1 MSDRFA
7 IALDVGGSSVKSAIV
22 AESGEILEGSVGR
35 TPIDA
40 KGQFQPIINAF
51 VHVLEKAFHLA
62 TERQAAI
69 AGIAIGMPGPF
80 DYANGV
86 SLIKGLDKYEALYG
100 VNLKEVFLTRLKR
113 GSEFPIVFENDAWA
127 FVLGEAWLGAGRD
140 FNRIIGLT
148 LGTGMGSGFITNDA
162 IVATGPGIPA
172 LAWIGGRKYK
182 DGILDDR
189 ISSRGIIG
197 AYQKL
202 LRREEKGVTVKL
214 IAERAD
220 AGNVAARAVFEETG
234 QIIGHMLIWHV
245 RNFQA
250 ECLVIGGQI
259 ARSFHLFGPALR
271 QVFANEKLT
280 TVITPADHIETSA
293 ILGASRFL
301 FKRISQ

>member
-1 MSDRFA
+1 MNDRFA

-22 AESGEILEGSVGR
+22 AESGDILHGSVNR
-35 TPIDA
+35 TTIHSKGEFQHIIDS
-40 KGQFQPIINAF
+40 FI
-51 VHVLEKAFHLA
+51 HVLDNAFHLA
-62 TERQAAI
+62 TERQVAI

-86 SLIKGLDKYEALYG
+86 SLIKGVDKYEAIYG
-100 VNLKEVFLTRLKR
+100 VNLTEIFRAGLNLTP
-113 GSEFPIVFENDAWA
+113 EFPIMFENDAWA
-127 FVLGEAWLGAGRD
+127 FVLGEAWIGAGRD

-148 LGTGMGSGFITNDA
+148 LGTGMGSGFIANGD
-162 IVATGPGIPA
+162 IVASGPGIPA

-197 AYQKL
+197 TYLKL
-202 LRREEKGVTVKL
+202 LRSEEKNVTVKL

-220 AGNVAARAVFEETG
+220 AGDVPALTAFEETG
-234 QIIGHMLIWHV
+234 QIMGHMLVWHV

-259 ARSFHLFGPALR
+259 AQSFHLFGPALQ
-271 QVFANEKLT
+271 QVFANEKLP
-280 TVITPADHIETSA
+280 TVIKPAVHIETSA
-293 ILGASRFL
+293 MLGASRLL